1 MSKSKT
7 PTSFFVSVRKGV
19 RRAQHSLAMKTKLI
33 FSIFFLVTCVSLYAQ
48 DTSELRK
55 IFLQD
60 GTTFNAYVEKQV
72 DGGYKLTT
80 VDGSVFIFREGE
92 ISIDRPYGSVSDYK
106 YPVKELKYR
115 ELKKMY
121 SAKSYSGRE
130 PGDKYSPAAVGIA
143 SFLIPGLG
151 QYITGSQVGWG
162 ILQTA
167 LAAGAAF
174 IGVLALE
181 RECPEA
187 LVYPMVGVHAGTAIW
202 SACSAAKAAKIKNLY
217 YRDLRNGV
225 AYKFDV
231 TPYFDVTAPVFASN
245 QNFVTGLSFRV
256 SF

>member
-1 MSKSKT
+1 
-7 PTSFFVSVRKGV
+7 
-19 RRAQHSLAMKTKLI
+19 MKTKLI

-80 VDGSVFIFREGE
+80 EDGSVFIFREGE
-92 ISIDRPYGSVSDYK
+92 ISIDRPYGSVPDFK
-106 YPVKELKYR
+106 YPVNELKYR

-167 LAAGAAF
+167 LAAGAACTF
-174 IGVLALE
+174 VLALDGPLG
-181 RECPEA
+181 RNYSA
-187 LVYPMVGVHAGTAIW
+187 LAYPMIGVYAGTAIW